1 MFIYPSLKEKEFMG
15 NQSNSKKSGLSREQR
30 RLRVQRVIF
39 VIISVILILSWVL
52 TLVVNQ

>member
-1 MFIYPSLKEKEFMG
+1 MG

-39 VIISVILILSWVL
+39 IIVSVILILSWVL
-52 TLVVNQ
+52 TLVINQ